1 MQNELKNA
9 KVKEQASILD
19 EKKQSLLTVLTDSL
33 AIDEKKNAR
42 DELVSLNLN
51 LDEFYRFNYT
61 YYVALTAQAKTSE
74 ELEDIYFEIK
84 KIQDALR
91 SSLAASAMDFSLIMN
106 LSDVHED
113 IKTLLSEIVKK
124 VE

>member
-33 AIDEKKNAR
+33 AIDEKKNAL

-51 LDEFYRFNYT
+51 LDEFYR
-61 YYVALTAQAKTSE
+61 
-74 ELEDIYFEIK
+74 K
-84 KIQDALR
+84 KYLKY
-91 SSLAASAMDFSLIMN
+91 SLAKLI
-106 LSDVHED
+106 
-113 IKTLLSEIVKK
+113 IFPRGY
-124 VE
+124 